1 MAEGLPEME
10 NICHL
15 YACVHLTV
23 AHKIA
28 KLHAVFHNSENN
40 LEWAIT
46 CNSVKKN
53 LGNE

>member
-1 MAEGLPEME
+1 ME

-28 KLHAVFHNSENN
+28 KLDAVFHNSEKKKKKKKK
-40 LEWAIT
+40 LERAIT
-46 CNSVKKN
+46 CN
-53 LGNE
+53 LINEPKQ